1 MFNWTIFS
9 NNFLYLML
17 FSAET
22 NYLTSKLVSARYKCS
37 VKSGRSHL
45 PTSFMVLQIF
55 FKIFL
60 NDNCQLIAI

>member
-1 MFNWTIFS
+1 
-9 NNFLYLML
+9 ML

-22 NYLTSKLVSARYKCS
+22 NYLTSKFVSARYKCS

-45 PTSFMVLQIF
+45 PTSFMVTQ
-55 FKIFL
+55 IFL